1 MRISGRS
8 VESVEEGR
16 AGRSQEGRRVAETP
30 GGREEEAV
38 ASMIVN
44 QELGVEERVRW
55 MRQRARL

>member
-16 AGRSQEGRRVAETP
+16 AGRREPPGRYVGVWQRHRQA
-30 GGREEEAV
+30 GREEAAV

-44 QELGVEERVRW
+44 
-55 MRQRARL
+55 

>member
-30 GGREEEAV
+30 RGREEAAV

-44 QELGVEERVRW
+44 QEVGVEERVR
-55 MRQRARL
+55 